1 MGYFKTKEKLIEQ
14 IKEKYGERFDCE
26 TINYIGTHHKITIK
40 CNICGNYID
49 VIPKNLLYNN
59 IEPCKYCR
67 ETKFKEQ
74 RLKEIFEAFAKIHN
88 NKYIYKNILNYK
100 NNKQKIEIIC
110 PIHGEFK
117 QTINSHLSGNGCR
130 LCKIDKSRGNTE
142 IFINKA
148 NIIYNNFFIYY
159 KTKYGKNNKDKIIV
173 TCPIH
178 GDFITTPAYHLNGY
192 GCPKCHKSNIFYEVE
207 SVLNKENISYTIEK
221 TFDWLKNTN
230 GFNLYLDFYLPEYNV
245 GIECQGLQHFEI
257 IKYYGGE
264 DKYKTIIE
272 NDKIKYDLCINN
284 GINLLYFSNKKNFP
298 LKIEKSWNKYNVI
311 TDKNILMN
319 QIKYERKHSKK

>member
-1 MGYFKTKEKLIEQ
+1 ML
-14 IKEKYGERFDCE
+14 
-26 TINYIGTHHKITIK
+26 YI
-40 CNICGNYID
+40 
-49 VIPKNLLYNN
+49 
-59 IEPCKYCR
+59 
-67 ETKFKEQ
+67 
-74 RLKEIFEAFAKIHN
+74 
-88 NKYIYKNILNYK
+88 
-100 NNKQKIEIIC
+100 II
-110 PIHGEFK
+110 
-117 QTINSHLSGNGCR
+117 
-130 LCKIDKSRGNTE
+130 
-142 IFINKA
+142 
-148 NIIYNNFFIYY
+148 FFIYY

-207 SVLNKENISYTIEK
+207 SILNKENISYTIEK

-272 NDKIKYDLCINN
+272 NDKIKYDLYINN

-298 LKIEKSWNKYNVI
+298 LKIEKSWDKYNVI

-319 QIKYERKHSKK
+319 QIKYGRENKK